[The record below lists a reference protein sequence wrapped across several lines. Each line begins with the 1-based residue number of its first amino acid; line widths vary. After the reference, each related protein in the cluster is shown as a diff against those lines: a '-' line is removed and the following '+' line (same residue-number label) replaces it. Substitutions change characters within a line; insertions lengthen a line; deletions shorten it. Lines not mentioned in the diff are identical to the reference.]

1 MSFQSMKSTTRLF
14 LAILLCCAI
23 HSHAQEDVIQ
33 EAEFKEFWTDITLFF
48 PISEKISIGGDAGI
62 RGTFT
67 NNVWKQFYIRPQI
80 HYQLLPKLSLTGGI
94 ASFNTFNNDIG
105 NVYEFRI
112 FQDANLRWPEI
123 KWVNIFHR
131 LRLEQRFLG
140 YQDDIE
146 SSFSFRGRY
155 LIGVRSKNF
164 SLFGGEKDWFVTGMF
179 EPFFPLGK
187 DVTEVLANRTRW
199 YFALGYEISQNLR
212 IELHYIGQR
221 SNLLSVDDLKT
232 TETIFR
238 FRVFQKL

>member
-1 MSFQSMKSTTRLF
+1 MKSTT
-14 LAILLCCAI
+14 LLLLLLLSCSAK
-23 HSHAQEDVIQ
+23 HMKAQDD
-33 EAEFKEFWTDITLFF
+33 EFREFWTDITLFYS
-48 PISEKISIGGDAGI
+48 INEKISIGGDAGI

-67 NNVWKQFYIRPQI
+67 NNVWRQFYIRPQI
-80 HYQLLPKLSLTGGI
+80 HYQLLPILSLTGGI

-105 NVYEFRI
+105 NAYEFRI
-112 FQDANLRWPEI
+112 FQDADLSWPEF
-123 KWVNIFHR
+123 KWVSVFHR
-131 LRLEQRFLG
+131 LRLEQRFLN

-146 SSFSFRGRY
+146 SDFSFRGRY
-155 LIGVRSKNF
+155 LIGGRSKNF
-164 SLFGGEKDWFVTGMF
+164 SLFGGEKDWFGIAMF

-199 YFALGYEISQNLR
+199 YATLGYEISENLR

-221 SNLLSVDDLKT
+221 SNLLSDEDLKT